1 MKSGKQEAFSE
12 WTKAS
17 RLSKSDERKVRL
29 PVGEIGQRGRVHG
42 MKITIVGRKVN
53 LRNNF
58 KELAERKLSKFNRI
72 FDEDAEATVTVT
84 VERNRQTVEITIKQ
98 RGMIY
103 RAEATEM
110 EMNDA
115 LDRVISALGRQ
126 IRKNKAKLDKRIH
139 SAALDQY
146 VTDYYNYEEEPEEYT
161 VARVKKFPVKPMHVD
176 EAILQMNMLD
186 HQFYMFRN
194 EETGEINVV
203 YARKDG
209 GYGLLEPDEVDD

>member
-17 RLSKSDERKVRL
+17 RLSKSDERKVRR
-29 PVGEIGQRGRVHG
+29 PMGRMSWSGRVRG

-103 RAEATEM
+103 RAEETSM
-110 EMNDA
+110 EMNEA
-115 LDRVISALGRQ
+115 LDHVISALGRQ
-126 IRKNKAKLDKRIH
+126 IRRNKTRLEKAKKVSPDIDFPD
-139 SAALDQY
+139 ALYDEP
-146 VTDYYNYEEEPEEYT
+146 DEEIQ
-161 VARVKKFPVKPMHVD
+161 VARVKHFNVKVMTPE
-176 EAILQMNMLD
+176 EAILQMNMLG
-186 HQFYMFRN
+186 HQFFLFRDDA
-194 EETGEINVV
+194 TGEINVV
-203 YARKDG
+203 YRRKNGD
-209 GYGLLEPDEVDD
+209 YGLLVPESK

>member
-17 RLSKSDERKVRL
+17 RLSKSDERKVRR
-29 PVGEIGQRGRVHG
+29 PMGRMGWSGRVRG

-84 VERNRQTVEITIKQ
+84 VERNRQTVEITINQ

-103 RAEATEM
+103 RAEETSM
-110 EMNDA
+110 EMNEA
-115 LDRVISALGRQ
+115 LDHVISALGRQ
-126 IRKNKAKLDKRIH
+126 IRRNKTRLEKAKKVSPDIDFPD
-139 SAALDQY
+139 ALYDEP
-146 VTDYYNYEEEPEEYT
+146 DEEIQ
-161 VARVKKFPVKPMHVD
+161 VARVKHFNVKVMTPE
-176 EAILQMNMLD
+176 EAILQMNMLG
-186 HQFYMFRN
+186 HQFFLFRDDA
-194 EETGEINVV
+194 TGEINVV
-203 YARKDG
+203 YRRKNGD
-209 GYGLLEPDEVDD
+209 YGLLVPESK

>member
-17 RLSKSDERKVRL
+17 RLSKSDERKVRR
-29 PVGEIGQRGRVHG
+29 PMGRMGWSGRVRG

-103 RAEATEM
+103 RAEGTSM
-110 EMNDA
+110 EMNEA
-115 LDRVISALGRQ
+115 LDHVISALGRQ
-126 IRKNKAKLDKRIH
+126 IRRNKTR
-139 SAALDQY
+139 
-146 VTDYYNYEEEPEEYT
+146 
-161 VARVKKFPVKPMHVD
+161 
-176 EAILQMNMLD
+176 
-186 HQFYMFRN
+186 
-194 EETGEINVV
+194 
-203 YARKDG
+203 
-209 GYGLLEPDEVDD
+209 LEKA